1 LLSTDTVE
9 FYLNKSFFDIDF
21 IFLQAMKLKTLEIK
35 GFKSFANQT
44 IINFNEEVIGIVG
57 PNGSGKSNIV
67 DAIRWVLGEQKSR
80 ELRLEQMQD
89 VIFNG
94 TNKRKQAGIAQ
105 VTLTFENTKNLLPT
119 AYNTVAISRLLYRS
133 GESEYQLNGVNC
145 RLKDITNLFLDT
157 GIGSNSYAIIALGMV
172 DDILDDKEDSRR
184 KMFEQAAGVSKYKIR
199 KREALSK
206 LKSASEDLDRVEDL
220 LHEID
225 GNLKSLEKQA
235 KRTKKYFDLKN
246 EYKELSIEL
255 SLLKVSVLKKQY
267 VQFKKDIDDLQDDY
281 RTLDFSIQK
290 EEAALE
296 LLKKTHLDK
305 EIWLSEHQKDLNEII
320 SNLRNLENEKKLTIQ
335 RQQFIS
341 ENEKKLEE
349 EILRAD
355 DLLLRLKEEI
365 VEVNIELNLEKRV
378 SFRLEQELDAAQK
391 ELDEIKNN
399 HTEAKNLMDN
409 ILLEQNKFEKS
420 VVDLEKLKA
429 VNQSQIDNLSK
440 ANETQQNELNQIM
453 ISMDSLSSEVDKL
466 LVDELTQQEFIK
478 GIDNKEQIRLEKL
491 AQLEIQ
497 KDIHNQDLVKIRR
510 ELDASRNELK
520 LTKSMV
526 DNLEGFPESIHF
538 LTKQKEWNNKIPL
551 LTDIIYV
558 DEKYR
563 VAIENFLEPFLNYF
577 VVNDYPT
584 ALQAVD
590 TLIKAQKGKANFFVL
605 SSFETYILPLFPQIS
620 YQRAI
625 DLVQVDEPYSK
636 LCNYLLEGV
645 YMVEPNQ
652 SIFQLP
658 ESNLV
663 FLHTNG
669 QFTNRKHSL
678 SGGSIGL
685 FEGKKIGRKKNL
697 VFLEESISK
706 KEKEED
712 RAVNIIHQLK
722 NEISTILALNNQK
735 ELSEEKQKLQKIIQQ
750 RISTQSRKDGI
761 TQFVQDLRI
770 KMEGTKNQIETASSN
785 LEKVLGTLEIERRF
799 LDQAKEKIALTD
811 GNFRGLAERLSNV
824 STLYNDRNIQFLR
837 QENKVEGCQRELN
850 NKEKQII
857 ERQNTIYQNKITLQK
872 SIQENDYLT
881 ANLTKFT
888 NQIQEILTLKS
899 SRQLNITEAETQF
912 FEERNQIVSLED
924 LLRKQNKDRQA
935 KQIAVNTLKESFNDT
950 KFEISSLSQRLR
962 IEFEVNVNDIL
973 NIEPKGLGSMEEL
986 IPQVE
991 KMKVKLDNYGEVNP
1005 LAIEAFDEMQERYT
1019 NILTQKNDILDAKL
1033 SLEKTLNE
1041 IEQTATI
1048 RFLEAF
1054 TQVRTHFIEVFRSL
1068 FTDDDN
1074 CDLILVDPNNPL
1086 DSKIEIIAKPKGKK
1100 PQSISQ
1106 LSGGEKTLTAIA
1118 LLFSLYLLKPA
1129 PFCIFDE
1136 VDAPLD
1142 DTNISKFNKIIK
1154 KFSGESQFIIVTHNK
1169 LTMASVQTIYGVYM
1183 EEQGVSGIAAVDLR
1197 EYQIQESVV

>member
-1 LLSTDTVE
+1 
-9 FYLNKSFFDIDF
+9 
-21 IFLQAMKLKTLEIK
+21 MKLKTLEIK

-220 LHEID
+220 LFEID

-235 KRTKKYFDLKN
+235 KRTKKYFDLKH

-255 SLLKVSVLKKQY
+255 SLLKVSILKKQY
-267 VQFKKDIDDLQDDY
+267 IQFKKDIDLLEDEY
-281 RTLDFSIQK
+281 RALDFSIQK
-290 EEAALE
+290 EESTLE
-296 LLKKTHLDK
+296 QLKKTHLDK
-305 EIWLSEHQKDLNEII
+305 EIWLSEHQKDLNEVI

-341 ENEKKLEE
+341 ENEKKLES
-349 EILRAD
+349 EISRAED
-355 DLLLRLKEEI
+355 ILSTLKEEI
-365 VEVNIELNLEKRV
+365 IEVNIELNLEKRV
-378 SFRLEQELDAAQK
+378 SFRLEQELDSAQK

-399 HTEAKNLMDN
+399 HSDAKSLMDN
-409 ILLEQNKFEKS
+409 ILLEQNKYEKS

-440 ANETQQNELNQIM
+440 ANETNQIELNQILT
-453 ISMDSLSSEVDKL
+453 SMDSLSSEVDKL
-466 LVDELTQQEFIK
+466 IADESNQQAFIN
-478 GIDNKEQIRLEKL
+478 GLDHKEQIRLEKL
-491 AQLEIQ
+491 AQLELQ
-497 KDIHNQDLVKIRR
+497 KDSHNQDLIKIRR
-510 ELDASRNELK
+510 ELDASKNELK

-538 LTKQKEWNNKIPL
+538 LTKQKEWNIKIPL

-563 VAIENFLEPFLNYF
+563 VAIENFLEPLLNYF
-577 VVNDYPT
+577 VVADYPT

-590 TLIKAQKGKANFFVL
+590 TLIKAQKGKANFFLL
-605 SSFETYILPLFPQIS
+605 SSFENYIPPLLPQLS
-620 YQRAI
+620 HQRAI
-625 DLVQVDEPYSK
+625 DLIQVDEPYIK

-645 YMVEPNQ
+645 YMIEPNQ
-652 SIFQLP
+652 SIAQLP
-658 ESNLV
+658 ESNLI

-669 QFTNRKHSL
+669 QFTHRKHSL

-706 KEKEED
+706 KEKEEE
-712 RAVNIIHQLK
+712 RVVGVIFQIK
-722 NEISTILALNNQK
+722 NEISAAQALNNQK

-750 RISTQSRKDGI
+750 RMSTQSRKDGI
-761 TQFVQDLRI
+761 TQFVEDLRI
-770 KMEGTKNQIETASSN
+770 KMENTQQQIETASSH
-785 LEKVLGTLEIERRF
+785 LEKIMSSLDIERSL
-799 LDQAKEKIALTD
+799 LDKAKEKIALTD
-811 GNFRGLAERLSNV
+811 GNFRGLAERLSSV
-824 STLYNDRNIQFLR
+824 STLFNEKNIQFLR
-837 QENKVEGCQRELN
+837 QENKVEGFQRELN

-857 ERQNTIYQNKITLQK
+857 ERQNSISQNKIILQK
-872 SIQENDYLT
+872 SKQENDYLT
-881 ANLTKFT
+881 ANLVKFT
-888 NQIQEILTLKS
+888 DQIQEILTVKS

-912 FEERNQIVSLED
+912 FEERNQIVTLEN
-924 LLRKQNKDRQA
+924 LVRQQNKARQD
-935 KQIAVNTLKESFNDT
+935 KQIAVNVLKESFSDT

-973 NIEPKGLGSMEEL
+973 NIEPKGLGSIEEL

-991 KMKVKLDNYGEVNP
+991 KMKAKLDNYGEVNP
-1005 LAIEAFDEMQERYT
+1005 LAIEAFDEMQQRYT
-1019 NILTQKNDILDAKL
+1019 DILTQKNDILDAKL

-1041 IEQTATI
+1041 IEQTATV

-1074 CDLILVDPNNPL
+1074 CDLLLVDPNNPL

-1197 EYQIQESVV
+1197 EYQIQETTV

>member
-1 LLSTDTVE
+1 
-9 FYLNKSFFDIDF
+9 
-21 IFLQAMKLKTLEIK
+21 MKLKTLEIK

-220 LHEID
+220 LFEID

-235 KRTKKYFDLKN
+235 KRTKKYFDLKH

-255 SLLKVSVLKKQY
+255 SLLKVSILKKQY
-267 VQFKKDIDDLQDDY
+267 IQFKKDIDLLEDEY
-281 RTLDFSIQK
+281 RALDFSIQK
-290 EEAALE
+290 EESTLE
-296 LLKKTHLDK
+296 QLKKTHLDK
-305 EIWLSEHQKDLNEII
+305 EIWLSEHQKDLNEVI

-341 ENEKKLEE
+341 ENEKKLES
-349 EILRAD
+349 EISRAE
-355 DLLLRLKEEI
+355 DLLSTLKEEI
-365 VEVNIELNLEKRV
+365 IEVNIELNLEKRV
-378 SFRLEQELDAAQK
+378 SFRLEQELDSAQK

-399 HTEAKNLMDN
+399 HSDAKSLMDN
-409 ILLEQNKFEKS
+409 ILLEQNKYEKS

-440 ANETQQNELNQIM
+440 ANETNQIELNQILT
-453 ISMDSLSSEVDKL
+453 SMDSLSSEVDKL
-466 LVDELTQQEFIK
+466 VADELNQQAFIN
-478 GIDNKEQIRLEKL
+478 GLDHKEQIRLEKL

-497 KDIHNQDLVKIRR
+497 KDSHNQDLIKIRR
-510 ELDASRNELK
+510 ELDASKNELK

-563 VAIENFLEPFLNYF
+563 VAIENFLEPLLNYF
-577 VVNDYPT
+577 VVADYPT

-590 TLIKAQKGKANFFVL
+590 TLIKAQKGKANFFLL
-605 SSFETYILPLFPQIS
+605 SSFENYIPPLLPQLS
-620 YQRAI
+620 HQRAI
-625 DLVQVDEPYSK
+625 DLIQVDEPYIK

-645 YMVEPNQ
+645 YMIEPNQ
-652 SIFQLP
+652 SIAQLP
-658 ESNLV
+658 ESNLI

-669 QFTNRKHSL
+669 QFTHRKHSL

-706 KEKEED
+706 KEKEEE
-712 RAVNIIHQLK
+712 RVVGVIFQIK
-722 NEISTILALNNQK
+722 NEISAAQALNNQK

-750 RISTQSRKDGI
+750 RMSTQSRKDGI
-761 TQFVQDLRI
+761 TQFVEDLRI
-770 KMEGTKNQIETASSN
+770 KMENTQQQIETASSH
-785 LEKVLGTLEIERRF
+785 LEKIMGSLDIERSL
-799 LDQAKEKIALTD
+799 LDKAKEKIALTD
-811 GNFRGLAERLSNV
+811 GNFRGLAERLSSV
-824 STLYNDRNIQFLR
+824 STLFNEKNIQFLR
-837 QENKVEGCQRELN
+837 QENKVEGFQRELN

-857 ERQNTIYQNKITLQK
+857 ERQNSISQNKIILQK
-872 SIQENDYLT
+872 SKQENDYLT
-881 ANLTKFT
+881 ANLVKFT
-888 NQIQEILTLKS
+888 DQIQEILTVKS

-912 FEERNQIVSLED
+912 FEERNQIVTLEN
-924 LLRKQNKDRQA
+924 LVRQQNKARQD
-935 KQIAVNTLKESFNDT
+935 KQIAVNILKESFSDT

-973 NIEPKGLGSMEEL
+973 NIEPKGLGSIEEL

-991 KMKVKLDNYGEVNP
+991 KMKAKLDNYGEVNP
-1005 LAIEAFDEMQERYT
+1005 LAIEAFDEMQQRYT
-1019 NILTQKNDILDAKL
+1019 DILTQKNDILDAKL

-1041 IEQTATI
+1041 IEQTATV

-1074 CDLILVDPNNPL
+1074 CDLLLVDPNNPL

-1197 EYQIQESVV
+1197 EYQIQETTV

>member
-1 LLSTDTVE
+1 
-9 FYLNKSFFDIDF
+9 
-21 IFLQAMKLKTLEIK
+21 MKLKTLEIK

-220 LHEID
+220 LFEID

-235 KRTKKYFDLKN
+235 KRTKKYFDLKH

-255 SLLKVSVLKKQY
+255 SLLKVSILKKQY
-267 VQFKKDIDDLQDDY
+267 IQFKKDIDLLEDEY

-290 EEAALE
+290 EEATLE
-296 LLKKTHLDK
+296 QLKKTHLDK
-305 EIWLSEHQKDLNEII
+305 EIWLSEHQKDLNEVI

-341 ENEKKLEE
+341 ENEKKLEI
-349 EILRAD
+349 EISRAE
-355 DLLLRLKEEI
+355 DLLSTLKEEI
-365 VEVNIELNLEKRV
+365 VELNIELNLEKRV

-391 ELDEIKNN
+391 ELDEIKSN
-399 HTEAKNLMDN
+399 HSDAKSLMDN
-409 ILLEQNKFEKS
+409 ILLEQNKHEKS

-440 ANETQQNELNQIM
+440 ANETNQIELNQILT
-453 ISMDSLSSEVDKL
+453 SMDSLSFEVDKL
-466 LVDELTQQEFIK
+466 LADELNQQALIN
-478 GIDNKEQIRLEKL
+478 GLDQKEQIRLEKL
-491 AQLEIQ
+491 AQLEIK
-497 KDIHNQDLVKIRR
+497 KDIHNQDLIKIRR
-510 ELDASRNELK
+510 ELDASKNELK

-577 VVNDYPT
+577 VVADYLI

-590 TLIKAQKGKANFFVL
+590 TLIKAQKGKANFFLL
-605 SSFETYILPLFPQIS
+605 SSFENYIPPLLPQLS
-620 YQRAI
+620 HQRAI
-625 DLVQVDEPYSK
+625 DLIQVDEPYIK

-652 SIFQLP
+652 SLAQLP
-658 ESNLV
+658 ESNLI

-669 QFTNRKHSL
+669 QFTHRKHSL

-706 KEKEED
+706 KEKEEE
-712 RAVNIIHQLK
+712 RVVSVIFQIK
-722 NEISTILALNNQK
+722 NEINATQALNNQK

-750 RISTQSRKDGI
+750 RMSTQSRKDGI
-761 TQFVQDLRI
+761 TQFVEDLRI
-770 KMEGTKNQIETASSN
+770 KMENTQKQIETTSTH
-785 LEKVLGTLEIERRF
+785 LEKIMGSLDTERSL
-799 LDQAKEKIALTD
+799 LDKAKEKIALTD

-824 STLYNDRNIQFLR
+824 STFFNEKNIQFLR
-837 QENKVEGCQRELN
+837 QENKVEGFQRELN

-857 ERQNTIYQNKITLQK
+857 ERQNSISQNKIILQK
-872 SIQENDYLT
+872 SKQENDYLT
-881 ANLTKFT
+881 ANLAKFT
-888 NQIQEILTLKS
+888 DQIQEILTVKS

-912 FEERNQIVSLED
+912 FEERNQIVTLEN
-924 LLRKQNKDRQA
+924 LVRQQNKAKQD
-935 KQIAVNTLKESFNDT
+935 KQIAVNILKESFSDT

-973 NIEPKGLGSMEEL
+973 NIEPKGLGTIEEL
-986 IPQVE
+986 VPQVE
-991 KMKVKLDNYGEVNP
+991 KMKAKLDNYGEVNP
-1005 LAIEAFDEMQERYT
+1005 LAIEAFDEMQQRY
-1019 NILTQKNDILDAKL
+1019 NDILTQKNDILDAKL

-1041 IEQTATI
+1041 IEQTATL

-1074 CDLILVDPNNPL
+1074 CDLVLVDPNNPL

-1169 LTMASVQTIYGVYM
+1169 LTMASVQTIYGVFM

-1197 EYQIQESVV
+1197 EYQIQETTV

>member
-429 VNQSQIDNLSK
+429 VNQSQIDNLCK

>member
-1 LLSTDTVE
+1 
-9 FYLNKSFFDIDF
+9 
-21 IFLQAMKLKTLEIK
+21 MKLKTLEIK

-220 LHEID
+220 LFEID

-235 KRTKKYFDLKN
+235 KRTKKYFDLKH

-255 SLLKVSVLKKQY
+255 SLLKVSILKKQY
-267 VQFKKDIDDLQDDY
+267 IQFKKDIDLLEDEY
-281 RTLDFSIQK
+281 RALDFSIQK
-290 EEAALE
+290 EEATLE
-296 LLKKTHLDK
+296 QLKKTHLDK
-305 EIWLSEHQKDLNEII
+305 EIWLSEHQKDLNEVI

-341 ENEKKLEE
+341 ENEKKLES
-349 EILRAD
+349 EISMAE
-355 DLLLRLKEEI
+355 DLLSTLKEEI
-365 VEVNIELNLEKRV
+365 VELNIELNLEKRV

-391 ELDEIKNN
+391 ELDEIKSN
-399 HTEAKNLMDN
+399 HSDAKSLMDN
-409 ILLEQNKFEKS
+409 ILLEQNKYEKS

-440 ANETQQNELNQIM
+440 ANETNQIELNQILT
-453 ISMDSLSSEVDKL
+453 SMDSLSFEVDKL
-466 LVDELTQQEFIK
+466 LADELNQQALIN
-478 GIDNKEQIRLEKL
+478 GLDQKEQIRLEKL

-497 KDIHNQDLVKIRR
+497 KDIHNQDLIKIRR
-510 ELDASRNELK
+510 ELDASKNELK

-577 VVNDYPT
+577 VVADYYT

-590 TLIKAQKGKANFFVL
+590 TLIKAQKGKANFFLL
-605 SSFETYILPLFPQIS
+605 SSFENYIPPLLPQLS
-620 YQRAI
+620 HQRAI
-625 DLVQVDEPYSK
+625 DLIQVDEPYIK

-645 YMVEPNQ
+645 YMIEPNQ
-652 SIFQLP
+652 SLAQLP
-658 ESNLV
+658 ESNLI

-669 QFTNRKHSL
+669 QFTHRKHSL

-697 VFLEESISK
+697 VFLEESITK
-706 KEKEED
+706 KEKEEE
-712 RAVNIIHQLK
+712 RVVGIIFQVK
-722 NEISTILALNNQK
+722 NEISATQSLNIQK

-750 RISTQSRKDGI
+750 RMSTQSRKDGI
-761 TQFVQDLRI
+761 TQFVEDLRI
-770 KMEGTKNQIETASSN
+770 KIENTQQQIETASRH
-785 LEKVLGTLEIERRF
+785 LEKILGTLDTERSL
-799 LDQAKEKIALTD
+799 LDKAKEKIALTD
-811 GNFRGLAERLSNV
+811 GNFRGLAERLSSI
-824 STLYNDRNIQFLR
+824 STLFNEKNIQFLR
-837 QENKVEGCQRELN
+837 QENKVEGFQRELN
-850 NKEKQII
+850 DKEKQII
-857 ERQNTIYQNKITLQK
+857 ERQNTISQNKIILQK
-872 SIQENDYLT
+872 SMQENDYLT
-881 ANLTKFT
+881 ANLAKFT
-888 NQIQEILTLKS
+888 DQIQEILTVKS

-912 FEERNQIVSLED
+912 FEERNQIVTLEN
-924 LLRKQNKDRQA
+924 LVRQQNKARQD
-935 KQIAVNTLKESFNDT
+935 KQIAVNILKESFSDT

-973 NIEPKGLGSMEEL
+973 NIEPKGLGSIEEL

-991 KMKVKLDNYGEVNP
+991 KMKAKLDNYGEVNP
-1005 LAIEAFDEMQERYT
+1005 LAIEAFDEMQQRY
-1019 NILTQKNDILDAKL
+1019 NDILTQKNDILDAKL

-1041 IEQTATI
+1041 IEQTATL

-1074 CDLILVDPNNPL
+1074 CDLVLVDPNNPL

-1169 LTMASVQTIYGVYM
+1169 LTMASVQTIYGVFM

-1197 EYQIQESVV
+1197 EYQIQETTV

>member
-399 HTEAKNLMDN
+399 HTEAKSLMDN

-770 KMEGTKNQIETASSN
+770 KMEGTQNQIETASSN
-785 LEKVLGTLEIERRF
+785 LEKVLGSLEIERRF

-991 KMKVKLDNYGEVNP
+991 KMKAKLDNYGEVNP

>member
-1 LLSTDTVE
+1 
-9 FYLNKSFFDIDF
+9 
-21 IFLQAMKLKTLEIK
+21 MKLKTLEIK

-94 TNKRKQAGIAQ
+94 TKKRKQAGIAQ

-267 VQFKKDIDDLQDDY
+267 VHLKKDIDALQDDY
-281 RTLDFSIQK
+281 KSLDFSIQK
-290 EEAALE
+290 EEATLE

-305 EIWLSEHQKDLNEII
+305 EIWLSEHQKNLNEII

-349 EILRAD
+349 EILHAE
-355 DLLLRLKEEI
+355 DLLSSLKKEI

-378 SFRLEQELDAAQK
+378 SIRLEQELDAAQK
-391 ELDEIKNN
+391 ELDEIKDN
-399 HTEAKNLMDN
+399 HAEAKSLMDN

-440 ANETQQNELNQIM
+440 ANETHQNELNQIM

-466 LVDELTQQEFIK
+466 LVDELKQQEFIK

-497 KDIHNQDLVKIRR
+497 KENHNQDLVKIRR

-605 SSFETYILPLFPQIS
+605 SSFETYILPLIPQIS

-625 DLVQVDEPYSK
+625 DLVQVDEPYFK

-652 SIFQLP
+652 SISQLP
-658 ESNLV
+658 ESNLT

-669 QFTNRKHSL
+669 QLTNRKHSL

-706 KEKEED
+706 KEKDED
-712 RAVNIIHQLK
+712 RAVNIIHQVK
-722 NEISTILALNNQK
+722 NEISAILALNNQV

-750 RISTQSRKDGI
+750 RISTQSRKEGI

-770 KMEGTKNQIETASSN
+770 KMEGTQNQIETATSQ
-785 LEKVLGTLEIERRF
+785 LEKIISSLEIDRRF

-824 STLYNDRNIQFLR
+824 STLYNDKNIQFLR
-837 QENKVEGCQRELN
+837 QENKVEGFQRELN
-850 NKEKQII
+850 NKEKLII
-857 ERQNTIYQNKITLQK
+857 ERQNTISSNKNILQK
-872 SIQENDYLT
+872 SMQENDYLT

-912 FEERNQIVSLED
+912 FEERNQIVSFED

-935 KQIAVNTLKESFNDT
+935 KQISVNMLKESFNDT

-991 KMKVKLDNYGEVNP
+991 KLKAKLDTYGEVNP

-1019 NILTQKNDILDAKL
+1019 NILTHKNDILDAKL

-1054 TQVRTHFIEVFRSL
+1054 SQVRSHFIEVFRNL

-1074 CDLILVDPNNPL
+1074 CDLILVDPHNPL

-1142 DTNISKFNKIIK
+1142 DSNISKFNKIIK

-1183 EEQGVSGIAAVDLR
+1183 EEQGVSGIAPVDLR
-1197 EYQIQESVV
+1197 EYQIQETVV

>member
-1 LLSTDTVE
+1 
-9 FYLNKSFFDIDF
+9 
-21 IFLQAMKLKTLEIK
+21 MKLKTLEIK

-220 LHEID
+220 LFEID

-235 KRTKKYFDLKN
+235 KRTKKYFDLKH

-255 SLLKVSVLKKQY
+255 SLLKVSILKKQY
-267 VQFKKDIDDLQDDY
+267 IQFKKDIDLLEDEY
-281 RTLDFSIQK
+281 RALDFSIQK
-290 EEAALE
+290 EESTLE
-296 LLKKTHLDK
+296 QLKKTHLDK
-305 EIWLSEHQKDLNEII
+305 EIWLSEHQKDLNEVI

-341 ENEKKLEE
+341 ENEKKLES
-349 EILRAD
+349 EISQAEG
-355 DLLLRLKEEI
+355 LLSTLKEEI
-365 VEVNIELNLEKRV
+365 IEVNIELNLEKRV

-399 HTEAKNLMDN
+399 HSEAKSLMDN
-409 ILLEQNKFEKS
+409 ILLEQNKYEKS

-440 ANETQQNELNQIM
+440 ANETNQIELNQILT
-453 ISMDSLSSEVDKL
+453 SMDSLSSEVDKL
-466 LVDELTQQEFIK
+466 IADELNQQAFIN
-478 GIDNKEQIRLEKL
+478 GLDHKEQIRLEKL
-491 AQLEIQ
+491 AQLELQ
-497 KDIHNQDLVKIRR
+497 KDSHNQDLIKIRR
-510 ELDASRNELK
+510 ELDASKNELK

-563 VAIENFLEPFLNYF
+563 VAIENFLEPLLNYF
-577 VVNDYPT
+577 VVADYPT

-590 TLIKAQKGKANFFVL
+590 TLIKAQKGKANFFLL
-605 SSFETYILPLFPQIS
+605 SSFENYIPPLLPQLS

-625 DLVQVDEPYSK
+625 DLIQVDEPYIK

-645 YMVEPNQ
+645 YMIEPNQ
-652 SIFQLP
+652 SIAQLP
-658 ESNLV
+658 ESNLI

-669 QFTNRKHSL
+669 QFTHRKHSL

-706 KEKEED
+706 KEKEEE
-712 RAVNIIHQLK
+712 RVVGVIFQIK
-722 NEISTILALNNQK
+722 NEISATQALNNQK

-750 RISTQSRKDGI
+750 RMSTQSRKDGI
-761 TQFVQDLRI
+761 TQFVEDLRI
-770 KMEGTKNQIETASSN
+770 KMENTQQQIDTASN
-785 LEKVLGTLEIERRF
+785 HLEKIMGSLDIERS
-799 LDQAKEKIALTD
+799 LLNKAKEKIALTD
-811 GNFRGLAERLSNV
+811 GNFRGLAERLSSV
-824 STLYNDRNIQFLR
+824 STLFNEKNIQFLR
-837 QENKVEGCQRELN
+837 QENKVEGFQRELN

-857 ERQNTIYQNKITLQK
+857 ERQNSISQNKIILQK
-872 SIQENDYLT
+872 SKQENDYLT
-881 ANLTKFT
+881 ANLAKFT
-888 NQIQEILTLKS
+888 DQIQEILSVKS

-912 FEERNQIVSLED
+912 FEERNQIVTLEN
-924 LLRKQNKDRQA
+924 LVRQQNKARQD
-935 KQIAVNTLKESFNDT
+935 KQIAVNILKESFSDT

-973 NIEPKGLGSMEEL
+973 NIEPKGLGSIEEL

-991 KMKVKLDNYGEVNP
+991 KMKAKLDNYGEVNP
-1005 LAIEAFDEMQERYT
+1005 LAIEAFDEMQQRY
-1019 NILTQKNDILDAKL
+1019 NDILTQKNDILDAKL

-1041 IEQTATI
+1041 IEQTATV

-1074 CDLILVDPNNPL
+1074 CDLVLVDPNNPL

-1197 EYQIQESVV
+1197 EYQIQETTV

>member
-1 LLSTDTVE
+1 
-9 FYLNKSFFDIDF
+9 
-21 IFLQAMKLKTLEIK
+21 MKLKTLEIK

-220 LHEID
+220 LFEID

-235 KRTKKYFDLKN
+235 KRTKKYFDLKH

-255 SLLKVSVLKKQY
+255 SLLKVSILKKQY
-267 VQFKKDIDDLQDDY
+267 IQFKKDIDLLEDEY
-281 RTLDFSIQK
+281 RALDFSIQK

-296 LLKKTHLDK
+296 QLKKTHLDK
-305 EIWLSEHQKDLNEII
+305 EIWLSEHQKDLNEVI

-341 ENEKKLEE
+341 ENEKKLEI
-349 EILRAD
+349 EISRAE
-355 DLLLRLKEEI
+355 DLLSTLKEEI
-365 VEVNIELNLEKRV
+365 VELNTELNLEKRV
-378 SFRLEQELDAAQK
+378 SFRLEQELDTAQK

-399 HTEAKNLMDN
+399 HSDAKSLMDN

-429 VNQSQIDNLSK
+429 VNQSQIENLSK
-440 ANETQQNELNQIM
+440 ANETNQIELNQILT
-453 ISMDSLSSEVDKL
+453 SMDSLSSEVDKL
-466 LVDELTQQEFIK
+466 VADELNQQSFIN
-478 GIDNKEQIRLEKL
+478 GLDHKEQIRLEKL

-497 KDIHNQDLVKIRR
+497 KDSHNQDLIKIRR
-510 ELDASRNELK
+510 ELDASKNELK

-577 VVNDYPT
+577 VVADYPT

-590 TLIKAQKGKANFFVL
+590 TLIKAQKGKANFFLL
-605 SSFETYILPLFPQIS
+605 SSFENYIPPLLPQLS
-620 YQRAI
+620 HQRAI
-625 DLVQVDEPYSK
+625 DLIQVDEPYIK

-652 SIFQLP
+652 SIAQLP
-658 ESNLV
+658 ESNLI

-669 QFTNRKHSL
+669 QFTHRRHSL

-697 VFLEESISK
+697 VFLEESINK
-706 KEKEED
+706 KEKEEE
-712 RAVNIIHQLK
+712 RLLGIIFQIK
-722 NEISTILALNNQK
+722 NEISATQSLNIQK
-735 ELSEEKQKLQKIIQQ
+735 ELSDEKQKLQKIIQQ
-750 RISTQSRKDGI
+750 RMSTQSRKDGI
-761 TQFVQDLRI
+761 TQFVEDLRI
-770 KMEGTKNQIETASSN
+770 KMENTQQQIETASSQ
-785 LEKVLGTLEIERRF
+785 LEKIMGSLDIERSL
-799 LDQAKEKIALTD
+799 LDKAKEKIALTD
-811 GNFRGLAERLSNV
+811 GNFRGLAERLSSV
-824 STLYNDRNIQFLR
+824 STLFNEKNIQFLR
-837 QENKVEGCQRELN
+837 QENKVEGFQRELN

-857 ERQNTIYQNKITLQK
+857 ERQNTISQNKIILQK
-872 SIQENDYLT
+872 SKQENDYLT
-881 ANLTKFT
+881 ANLVKFT
-888 NQIQEILTLKS
+888 DQIQEILTVKS

-912 FEERNQIVSLED
+912 FEERNQIVTLENFV
-924 LLRKQNKDRQA
+924 RQQNKARQD
-935 KQIAVNTLKESFNDT
+935 KQIAVNILKESFSDT

-973 NIEPKGLGSMEEL
+973 NIEPKGLGSIEEL
-986 IPQVE
+986 LPQVE
-991 KMKVKLDNYGEVNP
+991 KMKAKLDNYGEVNP
-1005 LAIEAFDEMQERYT
+1005 LAIEAFDEMQQRYT
-1019 NILTQKNDILDAKL
+1019 DILTQKNDILDAKL

-1041 IEQTATI
+1041 IEQTATV

-1074 CDLILVDPNNPL
+1074 CDLVLVDPNNPL

-1169 LTMASVQTIYGVYM
+1169 LTMASVQTIYGVFM

-1197 EYQIQESVV
+1197 EYQIQDTTL

>member
-1 LLSTDTVE
+1 
-9 FYLNKSFFDIDF
+9 
-21 IFLQAMKLKTLEIK
+21 MKLKTLEIK

-220 LHEID
+220 LFEID

-235 KRTKKYFDLKN
+235 KRTKKYFDLKH

-255 SLLKVSVLKKQY
+255 SLLKVSILKKQY
-267 VQFKKDIDDLQDDY
+267 IQFKKDIDLLEDEY
-281 RTLDFSIQK
+281 RALDFSIQK
-290 EEAALE
+290 EESTLE
-296 LLKKTHLDK
+296 QLKKTHLDK
-305 EIWLSEHQKDLNEII
+305 EIWLSEHQKDLNEVI

-341 ENEKKLEE
+341 ENEKKLES
-349 EILRAD
+349 EISQAEG
-355 DLLLRLKEEI
+355 LLSTLKEEI
-365 VEVNIELNLEKRV
+365 IEVNIELNLEKRV

-399 HTEAKNLMDN
+399 HSEAKSLMDN
-409 ILLEQNKFEKS
+409 ILLEQNKYEKS

-440 ANETQQNELNQIM
+440 ANETNQIELNQILT
-453 ISMDSLSSEVDKL
+453 SMDSLSSEVDKL
-466 LVDELTQQEFIK
+466 IADELNQQAFIN
-478 GIDNKEQIRLEKL
+478 GLDHKEQIRLEKL
-491 AQLEIQ
+491 AQLELQ
-497 KDIHNQDLVKIRR
+497 KDSHNQDLIKIRR
-510 ELDASRNELK
+510 ELDASKNELK

-563 VAIENFLEPFLNYF
+563 VAIENFLEPLLNYF
-577 VVNDYPT
+577 VVADYPT

-590 TLIKAQKGKANFFVL
+590 TLIKAQKGKANFFLL
-605 SSFETYILPLFPQIS
+605 SSFENYIPPLLPQLS
-620 YQRAI
+620 HQRAI
-625 DLVQVDEPYSK
+625 DLVQVDEPYIK

-652 SIFQLP
+652 SIAQLP
-658 ESNLV
+658 ESNLI

-669 QFTNRKHSL
+669 QFTHRKHSL

-706 KEKEED
+706 KEKEEE
-712 RAVNIIHQLK
+712 RVVGIIFQIK
-722 NEISTILALNNQK
+722 NEISATQALNNQK

-750 RISTQSRKDGI
+750 RMSTQSRKDGI
-761 TQFVQDLRI
+761 TQFVEDLRI
-770 KMEGTKNQIETASSN
+770 KMENTQQQIDTASN
-785 LEKVLGTLEIERRF
+785 HLEKIMGSLDIERSL
-799 LDQAKEKIALTD
+799 LDKAKEKIALTD
-811 GNFRGLAERLSNV
+811 GNFRGLAERLSSV
-824 STLYNDRNIQFLR
+824 STLFNEKNIQFLR
-837 QENKVEGCQRELN
+837 QENKVEGFQRELN

-857 ERQNTIYQNKITLQK
+857 ERQNSISQNKIILQK
-872 SIQENDYLT
+872 SKQENDYLT
-881 ANLTKFT
+881 ANLAKFT
-888 NQIQEILTLKS
+888 DQIQEILSVKS

-912 FEERNQIVSLED
+912 FEERNQIVTLEN
-924 LLRKQNKDRQA
+924 LVRQQNKARQD
-935 KQIAVNTLKESFNDT
+935 KQIAVNILKESFSDT

-973 NIEPKGLGSMEEL
+973 NIEPKGLGSIEEL

-991 KMKVKLDNYGEVNP
+991 KMKAKLDNYGEVNP
-1005 LAIEAFDEMQERYT
+1005 LAIEAFDEMQQRY
-1019 NILTQKNDILDAKL
+1019 NDILTQKNDILDAKL

-1041 IEQTATI
+1041 IEQTATV

-1074 CDLILVDPNNPL
+1074 CDLVLVDPNNPL

-1197 EYQIQESVV
+1197 EYQIQETTV

>member
-1 LLSTDTVE
+1 
-9 FYLNKSFFDIDF
+9 
-21 IFLQAMKLKTLEIK
+21 MKLKTLEIK

-94 TNKRKQAGIAQ
+94 TKKRKQAGIAQ

-267 VQFKKDIDDLQDDY
+267 VHLKKDIDALQDDY
-281 RTLDFSIQK
+281 KSLDFSIQK

-305 EIWLSEHQKDLNEII
+305 EIWLSEHQKNLNEII

-349 EILRAD
+349 EILHAE
-355 DLLLRLKEEI
+355 DLLSSLKKEI

-378 SFRLEQELDAAQK
+378 SIRLEQELDAAQK
-391 ELDEIKNN
+391 ELDEIKDN
-399 HTEAKNLMDN
+399 HAEAKSLMDN

-440 ANETQQNELNQIM
+440 ANETHQNELNQIM

-466 LVDELTQQEFIK
+466 LVDELKQQEFIK

-497 KDIHNQDLVKIRR
+497 KENHNQDLVEIRR

-605 SSFETYILPLFPQIS
+605 SSFETYILPLIPQIS

-625 DLVQVDEPYSK
+625 DLVQVDEPYFK

-652 SIFQLP
+652 SISQLP
-658 ESNLV
+658 ESNLI

-669 QFTNRKHSL
+669 QLTNRKHSL

-706 KEKEED
+706 KEKDED
-712 RAVNIIHQLK
+712 RAVNIIHQVK
-722 NEISTILALNNQK
+722 NEISAILALNNQV

-750 RISTQSRKDGI
+750 RISTQSRKEGI

-770 KMEGTKNQIETASSN
+770 KMEGTQNQIETATSQ
-785 LEKVLGTLEIERRF
+785 LEKIISSLEIDRRF

-824 STLYNDRNIQFLR
+824 STLYNDKNIQFLR
-837 QENKVEGCQRELN
+837 QENKVEGFQRELN
-850 NKEKQII
+850 NKEKLII
-857 ERQNTIYQNKITLQK
+857 ERQNTISSNKNILQK
-872 SIQENDYLT
+872 SMQENDYLT

-912 FEERNQIVSLED
+912 FEERNQIVSFED

-935 KQIAVNTLKESFNDT
+935 KQISVNMLKESFNDT

-991 KMKVKLDNYGEVNP
+991 KLKAKLDTYGEVNP

-1054 TQVRTHFIEVFRSL
+1054 SQVRIHFIEVFRNL

-1074 CDLILVDPNNPL
+1074 CDLILVDPQYPL

-1142 DTNISKFNKIIK
+1142 DSNISKFNKIIK

-1183 EEQGVSGIAAVDLR
+1183 EEQGVSGIAPVDLR
-1197 EYQIQESVV
+1197 EYQIQETVV

>member
-620 YQRAI
+620 YQKAI

>member
-1 LLSTDTVE
+1 
-9 FYLNKSFFDIDF
+9 
-21 IFLQAMKLKTLEIK
+21 MKLKTLEIK

-199 KREALSK
+199 KREALTK

-220 LHEID
+220 LFEID

-267 VQFKKDIDDLQDDY
+267 VQVKKDIDLLQDDY

-296 LLKKTHLDK
+296 QLKKIHLDK
-305 EIWLSEHQKDLNEII
+305 EIWLSENQKDLNEVI

-341 ENEKKLEE
+341 ENEKKLDS
-349 EILRAD
+349 EISRAED
-355 DLLLRLKEEI
+355 FLSSLKEEI

-399 HTEAKNLMDN
+399 HSDAKSLMDN
-409 ILLEQNKFEKS
+409 ILLEQNKYEKS

-429 VNQSQIDNLSK
+429 VNQSQIDNLSR
-440 ANETQQNELNQIM
+440 ANETNQKELNQILT
-453 ISMDSLSSEVDKL
+453 SMDSLSSEVDKL
-466 LVDELTQQEFIK
+466 IADELNQQAFIN
-478 GIDNKEQIRLEKL
+478 GLDHKEHIRLEKL

-497 KDIHNQDLVKIRR
+497 KDSHNQDLIKIRR
-510 ELDASRNELK
+510 ELDASKNELK

-577 VVNDYPT
+577 VVADYPT

-590 TLIKAQKGKANFFVL
+590 TLIKAQKGKANFFLL
-605 SSFETYILPLFPQIS
+605 SSFENYIPALLPQLS
-620 YQRAI
+620 HKRAL
-625 DLVQVDEPYSK
+625 DLIQVDEPYIK
-636 LCNYLLEGV
+636 LFNYLLEGV
-645 YMVEPNQ
+645 YMVESNQ
-652 SIFQLP
+652 SLVQLP
-658 ESNLV
+658 ENNLI
-663 FLHTNG
+663 FLHING
-669 QFTNRKHSL
+669 QFTHRKHSL

-706 KEKEED
+706 KEKEEE
-712 RAVNIIHQLK
+712 RVVSIIFQIK
-722 NEISTILALNNQK
+722 NEISAAQALNNQK
-735 ELSEEKQKLQKIIQQ
+735 ALSDEKQKLQKIIQQ
-750 RISTQSRKDGI
+750 RMSTQSRKDGI
-761 TQFVQDLRI
+761 TQFVEDLRI
-770 KMEGTKNQIETASSN
+770 KMENTQQQIETASGH
-785 LEKVLGTLEIERRF
+785 LGKILSSLDTERSL
-799 LDQAKEKIALTD
+799 LDKAKEKIALTD
-811 GNFRGLAERLSNV
+811 GNFRGLAERLSSV
-824 STLYNDRNIQFLR
+824 STLFNEKNIQFLR
-837 QENKVEGCQRELN
+837 QENKVEGFQRELN
-850 NKEKQII
+850 NKERQII
-857 ERQNTIYQNKITLQK
+857 ERQNTIAQNKITLQK
-872 SIQENDYLT
+872 SMQENDYLT
-881 ANLTKFT
+881 ANLAKYTD
-888 NQIQEILTLKS
+888 QIQEILTVKS

-912 FEERNQIVSLED
+912 FEERNQIVTLEN
-924 LLRKQNKDRQA
+924 LVRQQNKARQD
-935 KQIAVNTLKESFNDT
+935 KQIAVNILKESFNDT

-973 NIEPKGLGSMEEL
+973 NIEPKGLGSIEEL
-986 IPQVE
+986 VPQVE
-991 KMKVKLDNYGEVNP
+991 KIKAKLDNYGEVNP

-1019 NILTQKNDILDAKL
+1019 DILTQKNDILDAKL

-1068 FTDDDN
+1068 FTEDDN
-1074 CDLILVDPNNPL
+1074 CDLILVDPNHPL

-1197 EYQIQESVV
+1197 EYQIQETSV

>member
-399 HTEAKNLMDN
+399 HTEAKSLMDN

-605 SSFETYILPLFPQIS
+605 SSFETYIVPLLPQIS

-625 DLVQVDEPYSK
+625 DLIQVDEPYSK

-658 ESNLV
+658 ESNLI

-770 KMEGTKNQIETASSN
+770 KMEGTKNQIETATSN
-785 LEKVLGTLEIERRF
+785 LEKVLGSLEIERRF

-935 KQIAVNTLKESFNDT
+935 KQIEVNTLKESFNDT

-991 KMKVKLDNYGEVNP
+991 KMKAKLDNYGEVNP

-1019 NILTQKNDILDAKL
+1019 NILNQKNDILDAKL

-1068 FTDDDN
+1068 FTDNDN

>member
-1 LLSTDTVE
+1 
-9 FYLNKSFFDIDF
+9 
-21 IFLQAMKLKTLEIK
+21 MKLKTLEIK

-399 HTEAKNLMDN
+399 HTEAKSLMDN

-466 LVDELTQQEFIK
+466 LVDELTQHEFIK

-770 KMEGTKNQIETASSN
+770 KMEGTKNQIETATSN

>member
-399 HTEAKNLMDN
+399 HTEAKSLMDN

>member
-1 LLSTDTVE
+1 
-9 FYLNKSFFDIDF
+9 
-21 IFLQAMKLKTLEIK
+21 MKLKTLEIK

-94 TNKRKQAGIAQ
+94 TKKRKQAGIAQ

-220 LHEID
+220 LHEIE

-267 VQFKKDIDDLQDDY
+267 VHLKKDIDALQDDY
-281 RTLDFSIQK
+281 KSLDFSIQK
-290 EEAALE
+290 EEATLE

-305 EIWLSEHQKDLNEII
+305 EIWLSEHQKNLNEII

-349 EILRAD
+349 EILHAE
-355 DLLLRLKEEI
+355 DLLSSLKKEI

-378 SFRLEQELDAAQK
+378 SIRLEQELDAAQK
-391 ELDEIKNN
+391 ELDEIKDN
-399 HTEAKNLMDN
+399 HAEAKSLMDN

-440 ANETQQNELNQIM
+440 ANETHQNELNQIM

-466 LVDELTQQEFIK
+466 LVDELKQQEFIK

-497 KDIHNQDLVKIRR
+497 KENHNQDLVEIRR

-605 SSFETYILPLFPQIS
+605 SSFETYILPLIPQIS

-625 DLVQVDEPYSK
+625 DLVQVDEPYFK

-652 SIFQLP
+652 SISQLP
-658 ESNLV
+658 ESNLI

-669 QFTNRKHSL
+669 QLTNRKHSL

-706 KEKEED
+706 KEKDED
-712 RAVNIIHQLK
+712 RAVNIIHQVK
-722 NEISTILALNNQK
+722 NEISAILALNNQV

-750 RISTQSRKDGI
+750 RISTQSRKEGI

-770 KMEGTKNQIETASSN
+770 KMEGTQNQIETATSQ
-785 LEKVLGTLEIERRF
+785 LEKIISSLEIDRRF

-824 STLYNDRNIQFLR
+824 STLYNDKNIQFLR
-837 QENKVEGCQRELN
+837 QENKVEGFQRELN
-850 NKEKQII
+850 NKEKLII
-857 ERQNTIYQNKITLQK
+857 ERQNTISSNKNILQK
-872 SIQENDYLT
+872 SMQENDYLT

-912 FEERNQIVSLED
+912 FEERNQIVSFED

-935 KQIAVNTLKESFNDT
+935 KQISVNMLKESFNDT

-991 KMKVKLDNYGEVNP
+991 KLKAKLDTYGEVNP

-1019 NILTQKNDILDAKL
+1019 NILTHKNDILDAKL

-1054 TQVRTHFIEVFRSL
+1054 SQVRSHFIEVFRNL

-1074 CDLILVDPNNPL
+1074 CDLILVDPHNPL

-1142 DTNISKFNKIIK
+1142 DSNISKFNKIIK

-1183 EEQGVSGIAAVDLR
+1183 EEQGVSGIAPVDLR
-1197 EYQIQESVV
+1197 EYQIQETVV

>member
-1 LLSTDTVE
+1 
-9 FYLNKSFFDIDF
+9 
-21 IFLQAMKLKTLEIK
+21 MKLKTLEIK

-172 DDILDDKEDSRR
+172 DDILDDKEDSRS

-220 LHEID
+220 LFEID

-235 KRTKKYFDLKN
+235 KRTKKYFDLKH

-255 SLLKVSVLKKQY
+255 SLLKVSILKKQY
-267 VQFKKDIDDLQDDY
+267 IQFKKDIDLLEDEY
-281 RTLDFSIQK
+281 RALDFSIQK

-296 LLKKTHLDK
+296 QLKKTHLDK
-305 EIWLSEHQKDLNEII
+305 EIWLSEHQKDLNEVI

-341 ENEKKLEE
+341 ENEKKI
-349 EILRAD
+349 EIEITRAE
-355 DLLLRLKEEI
+355 DLLSTLKEEI
-365 VEVNIELNLEKRV
+365 VELNIELNLEKRV

-399 HTEAKNLMDN
+399 HSDAKSLMDN
-409 ILLEQNKFEKS
+409 ILLEQNKYEKS

-429 VNQSQIDNLSK
+429 VNQSQIENLSK
-440 ANETQQNELNQIM
+440 ANETNQIELNQIL
-453 ISMDSLSSEVDKL
+453 DH
-466 LVDELTQQEFIK
+466 
-478 GIDNKEQIRLEKL
+478 KEQIRLEKL

-497 KDIHNQDLVKIRR
+497 KDSHNQDLIKIRR
-510 ELDASRNELK
+510 ELDASKNELK

-577 VVNDYPT
+577 VVADYPS

-590 TLIKAQKGKANFFVL
+590 TLIKAQKGKANFFLL
-605 SSFETYILPLFPQIS
+605 SSFETYIPPLLPQLS
-620 YQRAI
+620 HQRAI
-625 DLVQVDEPYSK
+625 DLIQVDEPYIK

-652 SIFQLP
+652 SIAQLP
-658 ESNLV
+658 ASNLI

-669 QFTNRKHSL
+669 QFTHRKHSL

-697 VFLEESISK
+697 VFLEESINK
-706 KEKEED
+706 KEKEEE
-712 RAVNIIHQLK
+712 RLVGIIFQIK
-722 NEISTILALNNQK
+722 NEISATQSLNIQK
-735 ELSEEKQKLQKIIQQ
+735 ELSDEKQKLQKIIQQ
-750 RISTQSRKDGI
+750 RMSTQSRKDGI
-761 TQFVQDLRI
+761 TQFVEDLRI
-770 KMEGTKNQIETASSN
+770 KMENTQQQIETASSQ
-785 LEKVLGTLEIERRF
+785 LEKIMGSLDIERSL
-799 LDQAKEKIALTD
+799 LDKAKEKIALTD
-811 GNFRGLAERLSNV
+811 GNFRGLAERLSSV
-824 STLYNDRNIQFLR
+824 STLFNEKNIQFLR
-837 QENKVEGCQRELN
+837 QENKVEGFQRELN

-857 ERQNTIYQNKITLQK
+857 ERQNTISQNKIILQK
-872 SIQENDYLT
+872 SKQENDYLT
-881 ANLTKFT
+881 ANLVKFT
-888 NQIQEILTLKS
+888 DQIQEILTVKS

-912 FEERNQIVSLED
+912 FEERNQIVTLENFV
-924 LLRKQNKDRQA
+924 RQQNKARQD
-935 KQIAVNTLKESFNDT
+935 KQIAVNILKESFSDT

-973 NIEPKGLGSMEEL
+973 NIEPKGLGSIEEL

-991 KMKVKLDNYGEVNP
+991 KMKAKLDNYGEVNP
-1005 LAIEAFDEMQERYT
+1005 LAIEAFDEMQQRYT
-1019 NILTQKNDILDAKL
+1019 DILTQKNDILDAKL

-1041 IEQTATI
+1041 IEQTATV

-1074 CDLILVDPNNPL
+1074 CDLVLVDPNNPL

-1169 LTMASVQTIYGVYM
+1169 LTMASVQTIYGVFM

-1197 EYQIQESVV
+1197 EYQIQETTL

>member
-1 LLSTDTVE
+1 MLSTDTVE

-991 KMKVKLDNYGEVNP
+991 KMKAKLDNYGEVNP

>member
-1 LLSTDTVE
+1 
-9 FYLNKSFFDIDF
+9 
-21 IFLQAMKLKTLEIK
+21 MKLKTLEIK
-35 GFKSFANQT
+35 GFKSFANET

-220 LHEID
+220 LFEID

-235 KRTKKYFDLKN
+235 KRTKKYFDLKY

-255 SLLKVSVLKKQY
+255 SLLKVSILKKQY
-267 VQFKKDIDDLQDDY
+267 IQFKKDIDLLEDEY
-281 RTLDFSIQK
+281 RALDFSIQK

-296 LLKKTHLDK
+296 QLKKTHLDK
-305 EIWLSEHQKDLNEII
+305 EIWLSEHQKDLNEVI

-341 ENEKKLEE
+341 ENEKKLEN
-349 EILRAD
+349 EISRAE
-355 DLLLRLKEEI
+355 DLLSTLKEEI
-365 VEVNIELNLEKRV
+365 VELNIELNLEKRV

-399 HTEAKNLMDN
+399 HSDAKSLMDN
-409 ILLEQNKFEKS
+409 ILLEQNKYEKS

-429 VNQSQIDNLSK
+429 VNQSQIENLSK
-440 ANETQQNELNQIM
+440 ANETNQIELNQILT
-453 ISMDSLSSEVDKL
+453 SMDSLSSEVDKL
-466 LVDELTQQEFIK
+466 VADELNQQLFIN
-478 GIDNKEQIRLEKL
+478 GLDHKEQIRLEKL

-497 KDIHNQDLVKIRR
+497 KDSHNQDLIKIRR
-510 ELDASRNELK
+510 ELDASKNELK

-577 VVNDYPT
+577 VVADYPT

-590 TLIKAQKGKANFFVL
+590 TLIKAQKGKANFFLL
-605 SSFETYILPLFPQIS
+605 SSFENYIPPLLPQLS
-620 YQRAI
+620 HQRAI
-625 DLVQVDEPYSK
+625 DLIQVDEPYIK

-652 SIFQLP
+652 SIAQLP
-658 ESNLV
+658 ESNLI

-669 QFTNRKHSL
+669 QFTHRKHSL

-697 VFLEESISK
+697 VFLEESINK
-706 KEKEED
+706 KEKEEE
-712 RAVNIIHQLK
+712 RLVGIIFQIK
-722 NEISTILALNNQK
+722 NEISATQSLNIQK
-735 ELSEEKQKLQKIIQQ
+735 ELSDEKQKLQKIIQQ
-750 RISTQSRKDGI
+750 RMSTQSRKDGI
-761 TQFVQDLRI
+761 TQFVEDLRI
-770 KMEGTKNQIETASSN
+770 KMENTQQQIETASSQ
-785 LEKVLGTLEIERRF
+785 LEKIMGSLDIERSL
-799 LDQAKEKIALTD
+799 LDKAKEKIALTD
-811 GNFRGLAERLSNV
+811 GNFRGLAERLSSV
-824 STLYNDRNIQFLR
+824 STLFNEKNIQFLR
-837 QENKVEGCQRELN
+837 QENKVEGFQRELN

-857 ERQNTIYQNKITLQK
+857 ERQNTISQNKIILQK
-872 SIQENDYLT
+872 SKQENDYLT
-881 ANLTKFT
+881 ANLAKFS
-888 NQIQEILTLKS
+888 NQIQEILTVKS

-912 FEERNQIVSLED
+912 FEERNQIVTLENFV
-924 LLRKQNKDRQA
+924 RQQNKARQD
-935 KQIAVNTLKESFNDT
+935 KQIAVNILKESFSDT

-973 NIEPKGLGSMEEL
+973 NIEPKGLGSIEEL

-991 KMKVKLDNYGEVNP
+991 KIKTKLDNYGEVNP
-1005 LAIEAFDEMQERYT
+1005 LAIEAFDEMQQRYT
-1019 NILTQKNDILDAKL
+1019 DILTQKNDILDAKL

-1041 IEQTATI
+1041 IEQTATV

-1074 CDLILVDPNNPL
+1074 CDLVLVDPNNPL

-1169 LTMASVQTIYGVYM
+1169 LTMASVQTIYGVFM

-1197 EYQIQESVV
+1197 EYQIQETTL

>member
-1 LLSTDTVE
+1 
-9 FYLNKSFFDIDF
+9 
-21 IFLQAMKLKTLEIK
+21 M
-35 GFKSFANQT
+35 
-44 IINFNEEVIGIVG
+44 
-57 PNGSGKSNIV
+57 
-67 DAIRWVLGEQKSR
+67 
-80 ELRLEQMQD
+80 
-89 VIFNG
+89 
-94 TNKRKQAGIAQ
+94 
-105 VTLTFENTKNLLPT
+105 
-119 AYNTVAISRLLYRS
+119 
-133 GESEYQLNGVNC
+133 
-145 RLKDITNLFLDT
+145 
-157 GIGSNSYAIIALGMV
+157 
-172 DDILDDKEDSRR
+172 
-184 KMFEQAAGVSKYKIR
+184 
-199 KREALSK
+199 
-206 LKSASEDLDRVEDL
+206 
-220 LHEID
+220 
-225 GNLKSLEKQA
+225 
-235 KRTKKYFDLKN
+235 
-246 EYKELSIEL
+246 
-255 SLLKVSVLKKQY
+255 KKQY
-267 VQFKKDIDDLQDDY
+267 IQFKKDIDLLEDEY
-281 RTLDFSIQK
+281 RALDFSIQK

-296 LLKKTHLDK
+296 QLKKIHLDK
-305 EIWLSEHQKDLNEII
+305 EIWLSEHQKDLNEVI
-320 SNLRNLENEKKLTIQ
+320 SNLRNIENEKKLTIQ

-341 ENEKKLEE
+341 ENEKKLES
-349 EILRAD
+349 EISRAE
-355 DLLLRLKEEI
+355 DLLSSLKEEI
-365 VEVNIELNLEKRV
+365 VELNIELNLEKRV

-399 HTEAKNLMDN
+399 HSEAKSLMDN
-409 ILLEQNKFEKS
+409 ILLEQNKYEKS

-440 ANETQQNELNQIM
+440 ANETNQIELNQILT
-453 ISMDSLSSEVDKL
+453 SMDSLSSEVDKL
-466 LVDELTQQEFIK
+466 LADELNQQALIN
-478 GIDNKEQIRLEKL
+478 GLDQKEQLRLEKL
-491 AQLEIQ
+491 TQLEIQ
-497 KDIHNQDLVKIRR
+497 KDSHNQDLIKIRR
-510 ELDASRNELK
+510 ELDASKNELK

-577 VVNDYPT
+577 VVADYYT

-590 TLIKAQKGKANFFVL
+590 TLIKSQKGKANFFLL
-605 SSFETYILPLFPQIS
+605 SSFENYIPPLIPQLS
-620 YQRAI
+620 HQRAI
-625 DLVQVDEPYSK
+625 DLIQVDEPYIK

-645 YMVEPNQ
+645 YMIEPNQ
-652 SIFQLP
+652 SIAQLP
-658 ESNLV
+658 ESNLI

-669 QFTNRKHSL
+669 QFTHRKHSL

-697 VFLEESISK
+697 VFLEESITK
-706 KEKEED
+706 KEKEEE
-712 RAVNIIHQLK
+712 RVVGIIFQVK
-722 NEISTILALNNQK
+722 NEISATQSLNIQK

-750 RISTQSRKDGI
+750 RMSTQSRKDGI
-761 TQFVQDLRI
+761 TQFVEDLRI
-770 KMEGTKNQIETASSN
+770 KMENTQQQIETASSH
-785 LEKVLGTLEIERRF
+785 LEKILGTLDTERSL
-799 LDQAKEKIALTD
+799 LDKAKEKIALTD
-811 GNFRGLAERLSNV
+811 GNFRGLAERLSSV
-824 STLYNDRNIQFLR
+824 STLFNEKNIQFLR
-837 QENKVEGCQRELN
+837 QENKVEGFQRELN

-857 ERQNTIYQNKITLQK
+857 ERQNTISQNKIILQK

-881 ANLTKFT
+881 ANLAKFT
-888 NQIQEILTLKS
+888 DQIQEILTVKS

-912 FEERNQIVSLED
+912 LEERNQIVTLEN
-924 LLRKQNKDRQA
+924 LVRQQNKARQD
-935 KQIAVNTLKESFNDT
+935 KQIAVNILKESFSDT

-973 NIEPKGLGSMEEL
+973 NIEPKGLGSIEEL
-986 IPQVE
+986 VPQVE
-991 KMKVKLDNYGEVNP
+991 KMKAKLDNYGEVNP
-1005 LAIEAFDEMQERYT
+1005 LAIEAFDEMQERY
-1019 NILTQKNDILDAKL
+1019 NDILMQKNDILDAKL

-1041 IEQTATI
+1041 IEQTATV

-1074 CDLILVDPNNPL
+1074 CDLVLVDPNNPL

-1197 EYQIQESVV
+1197 EYQIQETTV

>member
-1 LLSTDTVE
+1 
-9 FYLNKSFFDIDF
+9 
-21 IFLQAMKLKTLEIK
+21 MKLKTLEIK

-94 TNKRKQAGIAQ
+94 TKKRKQAGIAQ

-220 LHEID
+220 LHEIE

-267 VQFKKDIDDLQDDY
+267 VHLKKDIDALQDDY
-281 RTLDFSIQK
+281 KSLDFSIQK

-305 EIWLSEHQKDLNEII
+305 EIWLSEHQKNLNEII

-349 EILRAD
+349 EILHAE
-355 DLLLRLKEEI
+355 DLLSSLKKEI

-378 SFRLEQELDAAQK
+378 SIRLEQELDAAQK
-391 ELDEIKNN
+391 ELDEIKDN
-399 HTEAKNLMDN
+399 HAEAKSLMDN

-440 ANETQQNELNQIM
+440 ANETHQNELNQIM

-466 LVDELTQQEFIK
+466 LVDELKQQEFIK

-497 KDIHNQDLVKIRR
+497 KENHNQDLVEIRR

-605 SSFETYILPLFPQIS
+605 SSFETYILPLIPQIS

-625 DLVQVDEPYSK
+625 DLVQVDEPYFK

-652 SIFQLP
+652 SISQLP
-658 ESNLV
+658 ESNLI

-669 QFTNRKHSL
+669 QLTNRKHSL

-706 KEKEED
+706 KEKDED
-712 RAVNIIHQLK
+712 RAVNIIHQVK
-722 NEISTILALNNQK
+722 NEISAILALNNQV

-750 RISTQSRKDGI
+750 RISTQSRKEGI

-770 KMEGTKNQIETASSN
+770 KMEGTQNQIETATSQ
-785 LEKVLGTLEIERRF
+785 LEKIISSLEIDRRF

-824 STLYNDRNIQFLR
+824 STLYNDKNIQFLR
-837 QENKVEGCQRELN
+837 QENKVEGFQRELN
-850 NKEKQII
+850 NKEKLII
-857 ERQNTIYQNKITLQK
+857 ERQNTISSNKNILQK
-872 SIQENDYLT
+872 SMQENDYLT

-912 FEERNQIVSLED
+912 FEERNQIVSFED

-935 KQIAVNTLKESFNDT
+935 KQISVNMLKESFNDT

-991 KMKVKLDNYGEVNP
+991 KLKAKLDTYGEVNP

-1019 NILTQKNDILDAKL
+1019 NILTHKNDILDAKL

-1054 TQVRTHFIEVFRSL
+1054 SQVRSHFIEVFRNL

-1074 CDLILVDPNNPL
+1074 CDLILVDPHNPL

-1142 DTNISKFNKIIK
+1142 DSNISKFNKIIK

-1183 EEQGVSGIAAVDLR
+1183 EEQGVSGIAPVDLR
-1197 EYQIQESVV
+1197 EYQIQETVV

>member
-1 LLSTDTVE
+1 
-9 FYLNKSFFDIDF
+9 
-21 IFLQAMKLKTLEIK
+21 
-35 GFKSFANQT
+35 
-44 IINFNEEVIGIVG
+44 
-57 PNGSGKSNIV
+57 
-67 DAIRWVLGEQKSR
+67 
-80 ELRLEQMQD
+80 
-89 VIFNG
+89 
-94 TNKRKQAGIAQ
+94 
-105 VTLTFENTKNLLPT
+105 
-119 AYNTVAISRLLYRS
+119 
-133 GESEYQLNGVNC
+133 
-145 RLKDITNLFLDT
+145 
-157 GIGSNSYAIIALGMV
+157 
-172 DDILDDKEDSRR
+172 
-184 KMFEQAAGVSKYKIR
+184 
-199 KREALSK
+199 
-206 LKSASEDLDRVEDL
+206 
-220 LHEID
+220 
-225 GNLKSLEKQA
+225 
-235 KRTKKYFDLKN
+235 
-246 EYKELSIEL
+246 
-255 SLLKVSVLKKQY
+255 LKKQY

-378 SFRLEQELDAAQK
+378 CFRLKQELDAAQK

-399 HTEAKNLMDN
+399 HTEAKSLMDN

-658 ESNLV
+658 ESNLI

-735 ELSEEKQKLQKIIQQ
+735 ELSEEKQKLQKI
-750 RISTQSRKDGI
+750 
-761 TQFVQDLRI
+761 
-770 KMEGTKNQIETASSN
+770 
-785 LEKVLGTLEIERRF
+785 
-799 LDQAKEKIALTD
+799 
-811 GNFRGLAERLSNV
+811 
-824 STLYNDRNIQFLR
+824 
-837 QENKVEGCQRELN
+837 
-850 NKEKQII
+850 
-857 ERQNTIYQNKITLQK
+857 
-872 SIQENDYLT
+872 
-881 ANLTKFT
+881 
-888 NQIQEILTLKS
+888 
-899 SRQLNITEAETQF
+899 
-912 FEERNQIVSLED
+912 
-924 LLRKQNKDRQA
+924 
-935 KQIAVNTLKESFNDT
+935 
-950 KFEISSLSQRLR
+950 
-962 IEFEVNVNDIL
+962 
-973 NIEPKGLGSMEEL
+973 
-986 IPQVE
+986 
-991 KMKVKLDNYGEVNP
+991 
-1005 LAIEAFDEMQERYT
+1005 
-1019 NILTQKNDILDAKL
+1019 
-1033 SLEKTLNE
+1033 
-1041 IEQTATI
+1041 
-1048 RFLEAF
+1048 
-1054 TQVRTHFIEVFRSL
+1054 
-1068 FTDDDN
+1068 
-1074 CDLILVDPNNPL
+1074 
-1086 DSKIEIIAKPKGKK
+1086 
-1100 PQSISQ
+1100 
-1106 LSGGEKTLTAIA
+1106 
-1118 LLFSLYLLKPA
+1118 
-1129 PFCIFDE
+1129 
-1136 VDAPLD
+1136 
-1142 DTNISKFNKIIK
+1142 
-1154 KFSGESQFIIVTHNK
+1154 
-1169 LTMASVQTIYGVYM
+1169 
-1183 EEQGVSGIAAVDLR
+1183 
-1197 EYQIQESVV
+1197 

>member
-1 LLSTDTVE
+1 
-9 FYLNKSFFDIDF
+9 
-21 IFLQAMKLKTLEIK
+21 MKLKTLEIK

-94 TNKRKQAGIAQ
+94 TKKRKQAGIAQ

-220 LHEID
+220 LHEIE

-267 VQFKKDIDDLQDDY
+267 VHLKKDIDALQDDY
-281 RTLDFSIQK
+281 KSLDFSIQK

-305 EIWLSEHQKDLNEII
+305 EIWLSEHQKNLNEII

-349 EILRAD
+349 EILHAE
-355 DLLLRLKEEI
+355 DLLSSLKKEI

-378 SFRLEQELDAAQK
+378 SIRLEQELDAAQK
-391 ELDEIKNN
+391 ELDEIKDN
-399 HTEAKNLMDN
+399 HAEAKSLMDN

-440 ANETQQNELNQIM
+440 ANETHQNELNQIM

-466 LVDELTQQEFIK
+466 LVDELKQQEFIK

-497 KDIHNQDLVKIRR
+497 KENHNQDLVEIRR

-605 SSFETYILPLFPQIS
+605 SSFETYILPLIPQIS

-625 DLVQVDEPYSK
+625 DLVQVDEPYFK

-652 SIFQLP
+652 SISQLP
-658 ESNLV
+658 ESNLI

-669 QFTNRKHSL
+669 QLTNRKHSL

-706 KEKEED
+706 KEKDED
-712 RAVNIIHQLK
+712 RAVNIIHQVK
-722 NEISTILALNNQK
+722 NEISAILALNNQV

-750 RISTQSRKDGI
+750 RISTQSRKEGI

-770 KMEGTKNQIETASSN
+770 KMEGTQNQIETATSQ
-785 LEKVLGTLEIERRF
+785 LEKIISSLEIDRRF

-824 STLYNDRNIQFLR
+824 STLYNDKNIQFLR
-837 QENKVEGCQRELN
+837 QENKVEGFQRELN
-850 NKEKQII
+850 NKEKLII
-857 ERQNTIYQNKITLQK
+857 ERQNTISSNKNILQK
-872 SIQENDYLT
+872 SMQENDYLT

-912 FEERNQIVSLED
+912 FEERNQIVSFED

-935 KQIAVNTLKESFNDT
+935 KQISVNMLKESFNDT

-991 KMKVKLDNYGEVNP
+991 KLKAKLDTYGEVNP

-1019 NILTQKNDILDAKL
+1019 NILTHKNDILDAKL

-1054 TQVRTHFIEVFRSL
+1054 SQVRIHFIEVFRNL

-1074 CDLILVDPNNPL
+1074 CDLILVDPHNPL

-1142 DTNISKFNKIIK
+1142 DSNISKFNKIIK

-1183 EEQGVSGIAAVDLR
+1183 EEQGVSGIAPVDLR
-1197 EYQIQESVV
+1197 EYQIQETVV

>member
-1 LLSTDTVE
+1 
-9 FYLNKSFFDIDF
+9 
-21 IFLQAMKLKTLEIK
+21 MKLKTLEIK

>member
-1 LLSTDTVE
+1 
-9 FYLNKSFFDIDF
+9 
-21 IFLQAMKLKTLEIK
+21 MKLKTLEIK

-94 TNKRKQAGIAQ
+94 TKKRKQAGIAQ

-235 KRTKKYFDLKN
+235 KRTKNYFDLKN

-267 VQFKKDIDDLQDDY
+267 VHLKKDIDALQDDY
-281 RTLDFSIQK
+281 KSLDFSIQK

-305 EIWLSEHQKDLNEII
+305 EIWISEHQKNLNEII

-349 EILRAD
+349 EILHAE
-355 DLLLRLKEEI
+355 DLLSSLKKEI

-378 SFRLEQELDAAQK
+378 SIRLEQELDAAQK
-391 ELDEIKNN
+391 ELDEIKDN
-399 HTEAKNLMDN
+399 HAEAKSLMDN

-440 ANETQQNELNQIM
+440 ANETHQNELNQIM

-466 LVDELTQQEFIK
+466 LVDELKQQEFIK

-497 KDIHNQDLVKIRR
+497 KENHNQDLVEIRR

-605 SSFETYILPLFPQIS
+605 SSFETYILPLIPQIS

-625 DLVQVDEPYSK
+625 DLVQVDEPYFK

-652 SIFQLP
+652 SISQLP
-658 ESNLV
+658 ESNLI

-669 QFTNRKHSL
+669 QLTNRKHSL

-706 KEKEED
+706 KEKDED
-712 RAVNIIHQLK
+712 RAVNIIHQVK
-722 NEISTILALNNQK
+722 NEISAILALNNQV

-750 RISTQSRKDGI
+750 RISTQSRKEGI

-770 KMEGTKNQIETASSN
+770 KMEGTQNQIETATSQ
-785 LEKVLGTLEIERRF
+785 LEKIISSLEIDRRF

-824 STLYNDRNIQFLR
+824 STLYNDKNIQFLR
-837 QENKVEGCQRELN
+837 QENKVEGFQRELN
-850 NKEKQII
+850 NKEKLII
-857 ERQNTIYQNKITLQK
+857 ERQNTISSNKNILQK
-872 SIQENDYLT
+872 SMQENDYLT

-912 FEERNQIVSLED
+912 FEERNQIVSFED

-935 KQIAVNTLKESFNDT
+935 KQISVNMLKESFNDT

-991 KMKVKLDNYGEVNP
+991 KLKAKLDTYGEVNP

-1019 NILTQKNDILDAKL
+1019 NILTHKNDILDAKL

-1054 TQVRTHFIEVFRSL
+1054 SQVRSHFIEVFRNL

-1074 CDLILVDPNNPL
+1074 CDLILVDPHNPL

-1142 DTNISKFNKIIK
+1142 DSNISKFNKIIK

-1183 EEQGVSGIAAVDLR
+1183 EEQGVSGIAPVDLR
-1197 EYQIQESVV
+1197 EYQIQETVV

>member
-1 LLSTDTVE
+1 
-9 FYLNKSFFDIDF
+9 
-21 IFLQAMKLKTLEIK
+21 MKLKTLEIK

-67 DAIRWVLGEQKSR
+67 DAIRWVLGEQKSK

-94 TNKRKQAGIAQ
+94 TNKRKQAGIAT

-119 AYNTVAISRLLYRS
+119 AYNTVAISRVLYRS

-184 KMFEQAAGVSKYKIR
+184 KMFEQAAGVSKYKLR
-199 KREALSK
+199 KKEALSK
-206 LKSASEDLDRVEDL
+206 LKSATEDLDRVEDL

-246 EYKELSIEL
+246 EYKEISIEL

-267 VQFKKDIDDLQDDY
+267 LQFKKDIDSLQDDY
-281 RTLDFSIQK
+281 RALDFSIQK
-290 EEAALE
+290 EEASLE
-296 LLKKTHLDK
+296 ILKKSHLDK

-320 SNLRNLENEKKLTIQ
+320 SNVRNLENEKKLTIQ

-341 ENEKKLEE
+341 ENEKKIAE
-349 EILRAD
+349 EISKVD
-355 DLLLRLKEEI
+355 EVISRLKEEI
-365 VEVNIELNLEKRV
+365 VEVNVELNLEKRV

-399 HTEAKNLMDN
+399 HSGAKNLMDS

-429 VNQSQIDNLSK
+429 INQSQIDNLSK
-440 ANETQQNELNQIM
+440 TFETHQNELNQILN
-453 ISMDSLSSEVDKL
+453 SMDSLSSEVEKL
-466 LVDELTQQEFIK
+466 LVEELNQQEFIK
-478 GIDNKEQIRLEKL
+478 GMDIKEQIRLEKL

-497 KDIHNQDLVKIRR
+497 KDNQNQDLIKIRR

-558 DEKYR
+558 DERYR

-577 VVNDYPT
+577 VVPDYPT

-605 SSFETYILPLFPQIS
+605 SSFETYTLPLLPQIP

-625 DLVQVDEPYSK
+625 DLVQVDEPYIK
-636 LCNYLLEGV
+636 LCNYLLEGAF
-645 YMVEPNQ
+645 MVEPNQ
-652 SIFQLP
+652 SLGQLP

-669 QFTNRKHSL
+669 QFINRKHSL

-706 KEKEED
+706 KEKDED
-712 RAVNIIHQLK
+712 KAVNIIHQIK
-722 NEISTILALNNQK
+722 NEISTIHALNNQK
-735 ELSEEKQKLQKIIQQ
+735 ELSDEKQKLQKIIQH
-750 RISTQSRKDGI
+750 RMSTQSRKEGI
-761 TQFVQDLRI
+761 TQFVQDLSI
-770 KMEGTKNQIETASSN
+770 KMEETQNQIEAASSQ
-785 LEKVLGTLEIERRF
+785 LEKIISSLEIDRRF
-799 LDQAKEKIALTD
+799 LDQAKEKIAFTD
-811 GNFRGLAERLSNV
+811 GNFRGLAEKLSNV
-824 STLYNDRNIQFLR
+824 SILYNDRNIQFLR
-837 QENKVEGCQRELN
+837 QENKVEGCQRELH
-850 NKEKQII
+850 NKERQII
-857 ERQNTIYQNKITLQK
+857 ERQNTISQNKITLQK
-872 SIQENDYLT
+872 SMQENDYLT
-881 ANLTKFT
+881 ASLTKFT
-888 NQIQEILTLKS
+888 AQIQEILSLKL
-899 SRQLNITEAETQF
+899 SRQINITEAETQF

-924 LLRKQNKDRQA
+924 LLRQQNRERQA
-935 KQIAVNTLKESFNDT
+935 KQIAVNTMKESFNDT
-950 KFEISSLSQRLR
+950 KFEISTLSQRLR

-986 IPQVE
+986 NPQVE
-991 KMKVKLDNYGEVNP
+991 KMKAKLDSYGEVNP
-1005 LAIEAFDEMQERYT
+1005 LAIEAFDEMQERFT

-1041 IEQTATI
+1041 IEQTATV

-1054 TQVRTHFIEVFRSL
+1054 TKVRNHFIEVFRSL

-1074 CDLILVDPNNPL
+1074 CDLILLDPHNPL

-1142 DTNISKFNKIIK
+1142 DANITKFNKIIK
-1154 KFSGESQFIIVTHNK
+1154 KFSGDSQFIIVTHNK

-1197 EYQIQESVV
+1197 EYQIQETTV

>member
-399 HTEAKNLMDN
+399 HTEAKSLMDN

-770 KMEGTKNQIETASSN
+770 KMEGTKNQIETATSN

>member
-1 LLSTDTVE
+1 
-9 FYLNKSFFDIDF
+9 
-21 IFLQAMKLKTLEIK
+21 MKLKTLEIK

-199 KREALSK
+199 KREALTK

-220 LHEID
+220 LFEID

-267 VQFKKDIDDLQDDY
+267 VQVKKDIDLLQDDY

-296 LLKKTHLDK
+296 QLKKIHLDK
-305 EIWLSEHQKDLNEII
+305 EIWLSENQKDLNEVI

-341 ENEKKLEE
+341 ENEKKLDS
-349 EILRAD
+349 EISRAED
-355 DLLLRLKEEI
+355 FLSSLKEEI

-399 HTEAKNLMDN
+399 HSDAKSLMDN
-409 ILLEQNKFEKS
+409 ILLEQNKYEKS

-429 VNQSQIDNLSK
+429 VNQSQIDNLSR
-440 ANETQQNELNQIM
+440 ANETNQKELNQILT
-453 ISMDSLSSEVDKL
+453 SMDSLSSEVDKL
-466 LVDELTQQEFIK
+466 IADELNQQAFIN
-478 GIDNKEQIRLEKL
+478 GLDHKEHIRLEKL

-497 KDIHNQDLVKIRR
+497 KDSHNQDLIKIRR
-510 ELDASRNELK
+510 ELDASKNELK

-577 VVNDYPT
+577 VVADYPT

-590 TLIKAQKGKANFFVL
+590 TLIKAQKGKANFFLL
-605 SSFETYILPLFPQIS
+605 SSFENYIPALLPQLS
-620 YQRAI
+620 HKRAL
-625 DLVQVDEPYSK
+625 DLIQVDEPYIK
-636 LCNYLLEGV
+636 LFNYLLEGV
-645 YMVEPNQ
+645 YMVESNQ
-652 SIFQLP
+652 SLVQLP
-658 ESNLV
+658 ENNLI
-663 FLHTNG
+663 FLHING
-669 QFTNRKHSL
+669 QFTHRKHSL

-706 KEKEED
+706 KEKEEE
-712 RAVNIIHQLK
+712 RVVSIIFQIK
-722 NEISTILALNNQK
+722 NEISAAQALNNQK
-735 ELSEEKQKLQKIIQQ
+735 ALSDEKQKLQKIIQQ
-750 RISTQSRKDGI
+750 RMSTQSRKDGI
-761 TQFVQDLRI
+761 TQFVEDLRI
-770 KMEGTKNQIETASSN
+770 KMENTQQQIETASGH
-785 LEKVLGTLEIERRF
+785 LGKILSSLDTERSL
-799 LDQAKEKIALTD
+799 LDKAKEKIALTD
-811 GNFRGLAERLSNV
+811 GNFRGLAERLSSV
-824 STLYNDRNIQFLR
+824 STLFNEKNIQFLR
-837 QENKVEGCQRELN
+837 QENKVEGFQRELN
-850 NKEKQII
+850 NKERQII
-857 ERQNTIYQNKITLQK
+857 ERQNTIAQNKITLQK
-872 SIQENDYLT
+872 SMQENDYLT
-881 ANLTKFT
+881 ANLAKFT
-888 NQIQEILTLKS
+888 DQIQEILTVKS

-912 FEERNQIVSLED
+912 FEERNQIVTLEN
-924 LLRKQNKDRQA
+924 LVRQQNKARQD
-935 KQIAVNTLKESFNDT
+935 KQIAVNILKESFSDT

-973 NIEPKGLGSMEEL
+973 NIEPKGLGSIEEL
-986 IPQVE
+986 VPQVE
-991 KMKVKLDNYGEVNP
+991 KMKAKLDNYGEVNP
-1005 LAIEAFDEMQERYT
+1005 LAIEAFDEMQERY
-1019 NILTQKNDILDAKL
+1019 NDILTQKNDILDAKL

-1041 IEQTATI
+1041 IEQTATV

-1197 EYQIQESVV
+1197 EYQIQETTV

>member
-1 LLSTDTVE
+1 
-9 FYLNKSFFDIDF
+9 
-21 IFLQAMKLKTLEIK
+21 MKLKTLEIK

-399 HTEAKNLMDN
+399 HTEAKSLMDN

-770 KMEGTKNQIETASSN
+770 KMEGTQNQIETATSN
-785 LEKVLGTLEIERRF
+785 LEKVLGSLEIERRF

-991 KMKVKLDNYGEVNP
+991 KMKAKLDNYGEVNP

>member
-1 LLSTDTVE
+1 
-9 FYLNKSFFDIDF
+9 
-21 IFLQAMKLKTLEIK
+21 MKLKTLEIK

-44 IINFNEEVIGIVG
+44 VINFNEEVIGIVG

-220 LHEID
+220 LFEID

-235 KRTKKYFDLKN
+235 KRTKKYFDLKH

-255 SLLKVSVLKKQY
+255 SLLKVSILKKQY
-267 VQFKKDIDDLQDDY
+267 VQFKKDIDLLEDDY

-290 EEAALE
+290 EEASLE
-296 LLKKTHLDK
+296 QLKKIHLDK
-305 EIWLSEHQKDLNEII
+305 EIWLSENQKDLNEVI

-341 ENEKKLEE
+341 ENEKKLVS
-349 EILRAD
+349 EITQAE
-355 DLLLRLKEEI
+355 DLLSRLKEEI

-399 HTEAKNLMDN
+399 HSEAKSLMDN
-409 ILLEQNKFEKS
+409 ILLEQIKYEKS

-429 VNQSQIDNLSK
+429 VNQSQIDNLSR
-440 ANETQQNELNQIM
+440 ANETNQNELNQILT
-453 ISMDSLSSEVDKL
+453 SMDSLSSEVDKL
-466 LVDELTQQEFIK
+466 VADEVNQQAFIN
-478 GIDNKEQIRLEKL
+478 GLDHKEQIRLEKL

-497 KDIHNQDLVKIRR
+497 KDSQNQDLIKIRR
-510 ELDASRNELK
+510 DLDANKNELK

-577 VVNDYPT
+577 VVADYPT

-590 TLIKAQKGKANFFVL
+590 TLIKAQKGKANFFLL
-605 SSFETYILPLFPQIS
+605 SSFENYVPPLLLQLS
-620 YQRAI
+620 HQRAI
-625 DLVQVDEPYSK
+625 DLIQVDEPYNK

-652 SIFQLP
+652 SIAQLP
-658 ESNLV
+658 ESNLI

-669 QFTNRKHSL
+669 QFTHRKHSL

-706 KEKEED
+706 KEKEEE
-712 RAVNIIHQLK
+712 RVVSIIFQIK
-722 NEISTILALNNQK
+722 NEISAAQALNNQK
-735 ELSEEKQKLQKIIQQ
+735 ELSDEKQKLQKIIQQ
-750 RISTQSRKDGI
+750 RMSTQSRKDGI
-761 TQFVQDLRI
+761 TQFVEDLRI
-770 KMEGTKNQIETASSN
+770 KMGNTQQQIETASSH
-785 LEKVLGTLEIERRF
+785 LEKIIVSLDIERSL
-799 LDQAKEKIALTD
+799 LDKAKEKIALTD
-811 GNFRGLAERLSNV
+811 GNFRGLAERLSTV
-824 STLYNDRNIQFLR
+824 STLFNEKNIQFLR
-837 QENKVEGCQRELN
+837 QENKVEGFQRELN

-857 ERQNTIYQNKITLQK
+857 ERQNSISQNKIILQK
-872 SIQENDYLT
+872 SMQENDYLT
-881 ANLTKFT
+881 ANLTKYSD
-888 NQIQEILTLKS
+888 QIQEILTVKS

-912 FEERNQIVSLED
+912 FEERNQIVTLENFV
-924 LLRKQNKDRQA
+924 RQQNKARQD
-935 KQIAVNTLKESFNDT
+935 KQVAVNILKESFSDT

-973 NIEPKGLGSMEEL
+973 NIEPKGLGTIEEL
-986 IPQVE
+986 VPQVE
-991 KMKVKLDNYGEVNP
+991 KMKSKLDNYGEVNP
-1005 LAIEAFDEMQERYT
+1005 LAIEAFDEMQGRFT
-1019 NILTQKNDILDAKL
+1019 DILTQKNDILDAKL

-1041 IEQTATI
+1041 IEQTATV

-1074 CDLILVDPNNPL
+1074 CDLILVDPNHPL

-1197 EYQIQESVV
+1197 EYQLQETTV